1 MKNTPKQLIRARGWK
16 RIWQCLAAGVLAC
29 TTLASADDVLR
40 VGITPNQPP
49 MAFKQDGKIV
59 GVEADFA
66 RALGAQLGREVKFVE
81 VDWEDQIPELLANH
95 TDIIMSS
102 MSVTTLRQLR
112 VDFCTPYLQI
122 GQMTLVRAEDAN
134 KYLLGFPAPPPGVI
148 GVIKATTGD
157 FVVQEN
163 FPRLKRKE
171 YTTGEEAAR
180 ALVKK
185 KIDLFISDSPTIWW
199 LASVNEVN
207 GLTIVPQL
215 LTNEQLAWAVNKSNP
230 GLRDAANAALYKWQK
245 DGTAQR
251 ILKQWVPAYK

>member
-1 MKNTPKQLIRARGWK
+1 MKNTPKQLIRIGGLK
-16 RIWQCLAAGVLAC
+16 RIWQGLAACLLAC

-49 MAFKQDGKIV
+49 MAFKQNGKIV

-66 RALGAQLGREVKFVE
+66 KALGAQLGREVKFVE

-102 MSVTTLRQLR
+102 MSITTLRQLR
-112 VDFCTPYLQI
+112 VNFCAPYLQI

-134 KYLLGFPAPPPGVI
+134 KYLLGFPDPPQGVI

-157 FVVQEN
+157 FVVQQD
-163 FPRLKRKE
+163 LTHSKRKE
-171 YTTGEEAAR
+171 YTSGEEAAH
-180 ALVKK
+180 ALIKK
-185 KIDLFISDSPTIWW
+185 RIDLFISDSPTIWW
-199 LASVNEVN
+199 LAAENEANNLVA
-207 GLTIVPQL
+207 VPQL

-230 GLRDAANAALYKWQK
+230 GLRDAANAALDKWQK

>member
-1 MKNTPKQLIRARGWK
+1 MKNTPKQLIRISDLK
-16 RIWQCLAAGVLAC
+16 RIWQFLAACVLAC
-29 TTLASADDVLR
+29 TTMASADDVLR

-81 VDWEDQIPELLANH
+81 VDWEDQIPELVANH

-102 MSVTTLRQLR
+102 MSITKLRQLR
-112 VDFCTPYLQI
+112 VSFCNPYLQI
-122 GQMTLVRAEDAN
+122 GQMTLIRSEDAN

-157 FVVQEN
+157 FVVQQDL
-163 FPRLKRKE
+163 PSSKRKE
-171 YTTGEEAAR
+171 YTTGEEGAR
-180 ALVKK
+180 ALLKK

-199 LASVNEVN
+199 LASENEAS
-207 GLTIVPQL
+207 GLTVVPQL
-215 LTNEQLAWAVNKSNP
+215 LTDEQLAWAVNKSNP
-230 GLRDAANAALYKWQK
+230 GLHDAANAALDKWQK